1 MCFKF
6 TIELYIITP
15 IEIIRFFLGTLRI
28 LQKEIGFTLGKAFL
42 FFYLI
47 FTCLSE
53 GRALSHH
60 ICPACVAL
68 ATASHARSPG
78 QVAVAVPRA
87 YLWLGGPV
95 ARNGFGIPGFLS
107 SIASYAILPSSS
119 PPLSRC
125 MVSHSGNRREIAC
138 RLHFSASWEADVRQF
153 LQTQEP
159 DLAAAGLDLQE
170 IHKSDLFFLFCASNR
185 H

>member
-1 MCFKF
+1 M
-6 TIELYIITP
+6 
-15 IEIIRFFLGTLRI
+15 
-28 LQKEIGFTLGKAFL
+28 
-42 FFYLI
+42 
-47 FTCLSE
+47 
-53 GRALSHH
+53 SHH

-119 PPLSRC
+119 PPLSLC

-170 IHKSDLFFLFCASNR
+170 IHKSDLFSFLCVKPALVILTCCRPGHWGCRRRTLNNSLNESSKVR
-185 H
+185 CLCNT